1 MKKMIQR
8 YLPDKKAFRK
18 TSKLGPLHKF
28 THDVHIWHLNRRSVS
43 GGVAV
48 GLFCAYLP
56 MPLETV
62 VAAAL
67 AIILRVNL
75 PISVALVWI
84 SNPLTWIP
92 LYGAGYIVGAYLL
105 NIPPV
110 NYEDMTVTWLLE
122 QAAPLWLG
130 CLILGS
136 LLAALGYIITR
147 MLWRWLSIRSWQR
160 RRARLKDDIS

>member
-1 MKKMIQR
+1 MKKLIQR
-8 YLPDKKAFRK
+8 YVPGKKVFDE
-18 TSKLGPLHKF
+18 TSNLGPLHKF
-28 THDVHIWHLNRRSVS
+28 THDPYIWHLNRRSVS

-56 MPLETV
+56 MPMETL

-92 LYGAGYIVGAYLL
+92 MYGAGYMVGAHLL

-110 NYEDMTVTWLLE
+110 SYEDMTIAWLLD
-122 QAAPLWLG
+122 QALPLWLG
-130 CLILGS
+130 SIILGA
-136 LLAALGYIITR
+136 LLSAVGYIITR
-147 MLWRWLSIRSWQR
+147 ILWRWLSIRSWKR
-160 RRARLKDDIS
+160 RRARLKGDRP